1 MTMSAS
7 VSSSNVRP
15 DQGWK
20 RNQAAVTVATFIG
33 FTGFTLV
40 MPFLPL
46 YLQQLGEHDVAAIS
60 VWSGLCLGVTPL
72 VTAMMTPAWARLA
85 ERTGKKL
92 MVARSLLSFVVIM
105 TAMAWVTHPWQVF
118 ALRLIQGFFAGYG
131 PLAMMLAAESAPR
144 EEMAT
149 AIGWVQ
155 TAQRLGPALGPV
167 LGGLMAYYLGIRGAF
182 YVSALFYLGAFLL
195 VLIGYKET
203 PLATAAPAEARRAP
217 RTWGELRAVPTF
229 VTAVVVIFLLQLVD
243 RSFGPVLPLYL
254 GEVGIVTSRIPFLTG
269 LIFTFVAAAAAV
281 GNQATGRLVATSP
294 VGSVVT
300 ACAAVAAAGA
310 LVFAFG
316 SSVSVMLIAS
326 PIFGAAMGIATTA
339 VYTDIG
345 HRVEAGGRAAA
356 FGYLQTAYLLGLAV
370 SPVIAGFIGAWSM
383 RAVFVADA
391 AGLAS
396 VAWLVRGKMQA
407 CLAPAVA
414 AVAAAIP
421 PIRDEE

>member
-1 MTMSAS
+1 MSAS
-7 VSSSNVRP
+7 VSSA
-15 DQGWK
+15 GWK

-60 VWSGLCLGVTPL
+60 VWSGLSLGVTPL
-72 VTAMMTPAWARLA
+72 VTAMMTPVWARLA

-92 MVARSLLSFVVIM
+92 MVARSLLSFVFIM

-131 PLAMMLAAESAPR
+131 PLAMMLAAESAPP
-144 EEMAT
+144 EQMAT

-167 LGGLMAYYLGIRGAF
+167 IGGLMVAAVGIRGSF
-182 YVSALFYLGAFLL
+182 YLSAVFYLGAFAL
-195 VLIGYKET
+195 VLVGYKET
-203 PLATAAPAEARRAP
+203 PRASDATVAAKRSPT
-217 RTWGELRAVPTF
+217 TWRELRAVPTF
-229 VTAVVVIFLLQLVD
+229 LTAVAVIFALQLVD

-254 GEVGIVTSRIPFLTG
+254 GEVGIATARIPFLTG
-269 LIFTFVAAAAAV
+269 LIFTLVATAAAV
-281 GNQATGRLVATSP
+281 GNQFTGRLINSSP
-294 VGSVVT
+294 VGVIVT
-300 ACAAVAAAGA
+300 GCAIVAAAGA
-310 LVFAFG
+310 LVFALG
-316 SSVSVMLIAS
+316 SSVTVMLIAS

-339 VYTDIG
+339 VYTDVG
-345 HRVEAGGRAAA
+345 HRVAAGGRAAA

-370 SPVIAGFIGAWSM
+370 SPVVAGFIGAWSM
-383 RAVFVADA
+383 RAVFVVDA

-396 VAWLVRGKMQA
+396 VAWLVRGRMHA
-407 CLAPAVA
+407 RLV
-414 AVAAAIP
+414 
-421 PIRDEE
+421 E

>member
-1 MTMSAS
+1 MTMSAF
-7 VSSSNVRP
+7 VSNAGSNL
-15 DQGWK
+15 GSNAAWK

-60 VWSGLCLGVTPL
+60 VWSGLSLGVTPL
-72 VTAMMTPAWARLA
+72 VTAMMTPVWARLA

-92 MVARSLLSFVVIM
+92 MVARSLFSFVVIM

-118 ALRLIQGFFAGYG
+118 ALRLVQGFFAGYG

-167 LGGLMAYYLGIRGAF
+167 IGGSMAYYFGIRGSF
-182 YVSALFYLGAFLL
+182 YVSALFYLGACFL

-203 PLATAAPAEARRAP
+203 PRLNASAPEAVRQAP
-217 RTWGELRAVPTF
+217 RTWRQLRAVPTF
-229 VTAVVVIFLLQLVD
+229 VTAVGVIFALQLVD

-254 GEVGIVTSRIPFLTG
+254 GEVGIAAARIPFLTG
-269 LIFTFVAAAAAV
+269 LIFTLVAAAAAV
-281 GNQATGRLVATSP
+281 GNQVTGRLIGSSP
-294 VGSVVT
+294 VSAVVT
-300 ACAAVAAAGA
+300 ACAVVATAGA

-316 SSVSVMLIAS
+316 SNVTVMLLAS

-339 VYTDIG
+339 VYTDVG

-396 VAWLVRGKMQA
+396 VAWLVRSK
-407 CLAPAVA
+407 
-414 AVAAAIP
+414 
-421 PIRDEE
+421 E

>member
-1 MTMSAS
+1 MSAS
-7 VSSSNVRP
+7 VSSAGSNLGS
-15 DQGWK
+15 QGAWK

-46 YLQQLGEHDVAAIS
+46 YLQQLGEHDIAAIS
-60 VWSGLCLGVTPL
+60 VWSGLSLGVTPL
-72 VTAMMTPAWARLA
+72 VTAAMTPVWARLA

-92 MVARSLLSFVVIM
+92 MVARSLLSFVFIM

-144 EEMAT
+144 EQMAT

-167 LGGLMAYYLGIRGAF
+167 IGGLMVAGVGIRG
-182 YVSALFYLGAFLL
+182 SFYLSAVFYFCAFAL
-195 VLIGYKET
+195 VLVGYKET
-203 PLATAAPAEARRAP
+203 PRADGVPPELRRAP
-217 RTWGELRAVPTF
+217 ATWRELRAVPALLTAA
-229 VTAVVVIFLLQLVD
+229 AVVFGLQLVD

-254 GEVGIVTSRIPFLTG
+254 GEVGIATARIPFLTG
-269 LIFTFVAAAAAV
+269 IIFTLVATAAAV
-281 GNQATGRLVATSP
+281 GNQFTGRLIAASP

-300 ACAAVAAAGA
+300 ACAAVAAVGA

-316 SSVSVMLIAS
+316 SSVPMMLIAA
-326 PIFGAAMGIATTA
+326 PVFGAAMGIATTA
-339 VYTDIG
+339 VYTHVA
-345 HRVEAGGRAAA
+345 HRVDADSRAAA
-356 FGYLQTAYLLGLAV
+356 FGYLQMAYLLGLAV

-391 AGLAS
+391 IGLAS
-396 VAWLVRGKMQA
+396 VAWLVRGKLTA
-407 CLAPAVA
+407 NPAN
-414 AVAAAIP
+414 
-421 PIRDEE
+421 

>member
-7 VSSSNVRP
+7 VSNP
-15 DQGWK
+15 GWK

-60 VWSGLCLGVTPL
+60 VWSGLSLGVTPL
-72 VTAMMTPAWARLA
+72 VTAMMTPVWARLA

-105 TAMAWVTHPWQVF
+105 SAMAWVTHPWQVF
-118 ALRLIQGFFAGYG
+118 ALRFIQGFFAGYG

-167 LGGLMAYYLGIRGAF
+167 IGGLMAAAMGIRGAF
-182 YVSALFYLGAFLL
+182 YMSAVFYFVAFLL
-195 VLIGYKET
+195 VLVGYKEVPRT
-203 PLATAAPAEARRAP
+203 ESAPEEVRRAP
-217 RTWGELRAVPTF
+217 RTWRELRVVPTF
-229 VTAVVVIFLLQLVD
+229 VTAVAIIFALQLVD

-254 GEVGIVTSRIPFLTG
+254 GEVGIAAGRIPFLTG
-269 LIFTFVAAAAAV
+269 LIFTLVAAAAAV
-281 GNQATGRLVATSP
+281 GNQLTSRVIESSP
-294 VGSVVT
+294 VGTVVT
-300 ACAAVAAAGA
+300 ICAIVGAAGA

-316 SSVSVMLIAS
+316 SSVAVMLVAS

-339 VYTDIG
+339 VYTDVG

-370 SPVIAGFIGAWSM
+370 SPVVAGFIGAWSM

-396 VAWLVRGKMQA
+396 VAWLVRGKMQTS
-407 CLAPAVA
+407 VA
-414 AVAAAIP
+414 AVGQSN
-421 PIRDEE
+421 

>member
-1 MTMSAS
+1 MTMSGS
-7 VSSSNVRP
+7 VSSAASDLGSDRT
-15 DQGWK
+15 WK

-46 YLQQLGEHDVAAIS
+46 YLQQLGEHDIAAIS
-60 VWSGLCLGVTPL
+60 VRSGLCLGITPL

-144 EEMAT
+144 DQMAT

-167 LGGLMAYYLGIRGAF
+167 IGGLMVFYAGIRGSF
-182 YVSALFYLGAFLL
+182 YVSAVFYLFAFLL
-195 VLIGYKET
+195 VLVGYKEM
-203 PLATAAPAEARRAP
+203 PRGEAEPAEVRRAP
-217 RTWGELRAVPTF
+217 RTWRELRLVPTF
-229 VTAVVVIFLLQLVD
+229 VTAVAVIFALQMVD

-254 GEVGIVTSRIPFLTG
+254 GEVGIAAGRIPFLTG
-269 LIFTFVAAAAAV
+269 LIFAF
-281 GNQATGRLVATSP
+281 
-294 VGSVVT
+294 
-300 ACAAVAAAGA
+300 AAAGA
-310 LVFAFG
+310 ALGNQFTGRLIASAPVGPLVTGCAAIAAAGTLVFAFG
-316 SSVSVMLIAS
+316 SSVTVMLIAS

-345 HRVEAGGRAAA
+345 HRVESGGRAAA

-370 SPVIAGFIGAWSM
+370 SPVVAGFIGAWSM

-396 VAWLVRGKMQA
+396 VAWLVREKMQTTGD
-407 CLAPAVA
+407 
-414 AVAAAIP
+414 AAAGAAAL
-421 PIRDEE
+421 D